1 MQRSQML
8 FRPGSI
14 VPPEP
19 AEVAME
25 SVGWRRVGLLQRL
38 VKTEATASLAA
49 DDSRLVRAELV
60 QRRAA

>member
-1 MQRSQML
+1 M
-8 FRPGSI
+8 
-14 VPPEP
+14 PPEP
-19 AEVAME
+19 AEIAME

-38 VKTEATASLAA
+38 VKTEAETASLAA